1 VAQATHIFNAARTHN
16 KRILERSKT
25 IFSSEVNDLRQMVHF
40 GEVDEKISSMMF
52 VPYNEALIATG
63 QSGIHLIDFAYL
75 PFDIQGNF
83 NIP

>member
-1 VAQATHIFNAARTHN
+1 
-16 KRILERSKT
+16 
-25 IFSSEVNDLRQMVHF
+25 MVHF

-83 NIP
+83 IIAKMN